1 MPGIGEITLRALG
14 RAAVGTAIRLAALH
28 HAAVVAVDLEAV
40 GLEGVSL
47 AAAAHRRIVGLHQRL
62 EPFAA
67 IDRRFV
73 PLPDIASR
81 HLRGRPQERRQDQQS
96 KDDAEDRQYI
106 AYNIMN
112 SSGDNIS

>member
-40 GLEGVSL
+40 
-47 AAAAHRRIVGLHQRL
+47 AAAAHRGIVGLHQRL

-73 PLPDIASR
+73 PLPDIASP